1 MLYIGRNDTLIF
13 SFIDDLKQEN
23 VKQVLNAKK
32 TILNILESLKFSLY
46 EGKPSAVYMKENTYN
61 SYLLFGKDFQFVIE
75 NNGENYSRIDLS
87 LKEFVKNLVEDIE
100 KKK

>member
-1 MLYIGRNDTLIF
+1 
-13 SFIDDLKQEN
+13 
-23 VKQVLNAKK
+23 
-32 TILNILESLKFSLY
+32 
-46 EGKPSAVYMKENTYN
+46 MKENTYN
-61 SYLLFGKDFQFVIE
+61 SYLLFEKDFQFVIE